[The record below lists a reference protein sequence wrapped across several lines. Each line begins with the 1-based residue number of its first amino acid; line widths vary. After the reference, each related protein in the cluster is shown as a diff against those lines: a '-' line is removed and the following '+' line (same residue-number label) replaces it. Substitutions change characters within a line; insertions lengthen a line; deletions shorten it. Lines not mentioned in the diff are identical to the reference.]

1 MGETGA
7 ENPVRILLVDDERG
21 IINAVRRVLRREG
34 WEIVSTQDPHEALK
48 LIGEEAFAVI
58 LSDQRMPAMEGTA
71 LLQQAREIAPD
82 TVRIILTGYVDI
94 EAAIEA
100 INHGA
105 VFRFITKPWDDEDLR
120 STIRQ
125 AVTQYQLVGENKR
138 LLRLTE
144 AQNAELAQLNRDL
157 ARAHEEEVEN
167 AYRIQQTL
175 LQSQGYPQVE
185 GIDIAALSIPSQ
197 QIDGDFYDL
206 IRLEDGCIDVVVGD
220 VMGKGVPAAIL
231 GAATKNQFW
240 RALVR
245 SLAGAEKGC
254 LPSPEEIVGL
264 AHADLTPQLIEL
276 ESFVT
281 LCYCR
286 FDLRDRRLTLVDCGH
301 TKALHRKAAGGG
313 GELQGDNMPLG
324 FSAKEVYRQV
334 EVDFGAGD
342 LFFFYSDGLSEA
354 QNAEGEMFGDGRLVE
369 TVASLASLPPRELID
384 AVRREAVGFAGSDT
398 FADDFTCVAAR
409 AG

>member
-48 LIGEEAFAVI
+48 LIEEEAFAVI

-125 AVTQYQLVGENKR
+125 AVTQYRLVGENKR

-175 LQSQGYPQVE
+175 LQSQEYPQVE

-276 ESFVT
+276 ETTMVS
-281 LCYCR
+281 
-286 FDLRDRRLTLVDCGH
+286 
-301 TKALHRKAAGGG
+301 
-313 GELQGDNMPLG
+313 
-324 FSAKEVYRQV
+324 
-334 EVDFGAGD
+334 
-342 LFFFYSDGLSEA
+342 
-354 QNAEGEMFGDGRLVE
+354 
-369 TVASLASLPPRELID
+369 
-384 AVRREAVGFAGSDT
+384 
-398 FADDFTCVAAR
+398 
-409 AG
+409 